1 MEGGEE
7 EEEEEERFGIYGLK
21 EALVQNTSGCSPL
34 FQLYIQYKSSS

>member
-21 EALVQNTSGCSPL
+21 EALQNTSGCSPL